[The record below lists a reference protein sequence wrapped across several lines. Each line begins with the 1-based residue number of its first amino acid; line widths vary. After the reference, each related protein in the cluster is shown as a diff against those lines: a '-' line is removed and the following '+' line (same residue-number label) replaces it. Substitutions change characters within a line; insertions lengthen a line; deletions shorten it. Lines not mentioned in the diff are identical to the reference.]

1 MFYQARASASA
12 WDLTSTFP
20 HFYWLLSDDV
30 YGHWS
35 VASWNDG
42 TKMDMAQ
49 LEHALTSSLY
59 PNLVFDQLR
68 RVLFR
73 MLANLENWQI
83 MLIVTH

>member
-49 LEHALTSSLY
+49 LEHAI
-59 PNLVFDQLR
+59 DQLTLHQPC
-68 RVLFR
+68 V
-73 MLANLENWQI
+73 
-83 MLIVTH
+83 